1 MESGAKNVQ
10 GNAKSGICG
19 NEEVAKISLKTE
31 NRELKATG
39 PRKHWSEEEL
49 ARVDTSHSF

>member
-1 MESGAKNVQ
+1 M
-10 GNAKSGICG
+10 GNADSMFCG
-19 NEEVAKISLKTE
+19 NEEFTRVNKNQLEDGEPGTE
-31 NRELKATG
+31 ATG